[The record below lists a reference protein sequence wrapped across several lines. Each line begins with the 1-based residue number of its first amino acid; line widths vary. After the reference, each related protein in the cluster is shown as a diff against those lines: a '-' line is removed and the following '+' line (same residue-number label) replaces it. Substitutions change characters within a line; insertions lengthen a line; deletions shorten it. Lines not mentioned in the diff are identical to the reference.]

1 MKRQKED
8 KKYLVDL
15 EENSQTSTDEYPEK
29 IFKPIDDDMEDEELV
44 TKQGIREP
52 PTTVM
57 NAGSK
62 QLDTHQNNRTVN
74 IENRL
79 DAVPAGRSVPLSN
92 SGAPTKQQASAAM
105 LSIPSGSQQSQ
116 QQAPAAISNIH
127 SGSQQQQPPSRPR
140 GQQNPTFRLRSRTSA
155 INESLANQRD
165 IYESLDYDVCENVLF
180 QKEQERIISTRFS
193 LRKDVLRWI
202 IFIQIGIIT
211 ALIACAID
219 IVIEELSAR
228 KYEFLKHSV
237 DANVPHADNPTGDLV
252 LPYLYW
258 LGLSMAPV
266 AIGAAMVTYLEPIT
280 AGSGIPQVKCYL
292 NGVKVPRIVR
302 IKTLAVKS
310 IGVIT
315 SVVGGLAGGKEGP
328 MIHAGAVVAAGIS
341 QGKSTTFIKDF
352 RIFKAFRDDH
362 EKRDFVLGGAAAG
375 VSAAFGSPIGG
386 MLFSLEEAASFWNQN
401 LIWRTL
407 VASIISSFTLN
418 IVLSAYHGLSNFT
431 FTGLFN
437 LGKFEQPLAF
447 DYYELPIFMAFG
459 VTGGIFGALW
469 NMFNTKI
476 NKFRSRFIKYKFAKV
491 MEAVLVAMI
500 GVSLACIMIYLIN
513 DCRPLGNDPTDYPT
527 QLFCEDNE
535 YNAVAALWFQTP
547 EATVR
552 SLFHDPPGSHKIL
565 TLAVFTLIYYL
576 LSCFTFGLNVSL
588 GVFIPTALVG
598 AAWGRLVA
606 MVAFYMFPDAVFL
619 NPGKYA
625 LIGAAANLGGV
636 LRMTISL
643 TVILM
648 ETTGIE
654 TSFFFPLIIT
664 LISAKWVGDYFNEG
678 IYDIQVKIN
687 HVPML
692 PWEPLPHYMGLKA
705 SNIMSSPVVCIK
717 LIDKSKYIFDIL
729 HRYQHNGFPVVE
741 DVEGNDRSSGRVCG
755 IILRSQLIVILL
767 KSLYEEKKRF
777 WFNETS
783 IQTFRDVYPRYPS
796 IDNVRL
802 HGDKENYTVNLD
814 IFMNPSPVCS
824 REHDSVQKIFN
835 KFRALG
841 LRHLIVVN
849 RENRVAG
856 IITRKDFL
864 HK

>member
-1 MKRQKED
+1 MEFNSDKEVLINID
-8 KKYLVDL
+8 GETDIKKKLSTSAYVD
-15 EENSQTSTDEYPEK
+15 EDVEAES
-29 IFKPIDDDMEDEELV
+29 DDDQMLSSSFKKTNKELKTNKNEIPSKAENKEIMDNTSSSGHIVEEEPIVFKTSAQAVNNSDLAV
-44 TKQGIREP
+44 TSAEIQPI
-52 PTTVM
+52 VQ
-57 NAGSK
+57 AGS
-62 QLDTHQNNRTVN
+62 
-74 IENRL
+74 
-79 DAVPAGRSVPLSN
+79 PL
-92 SGAPTKQQASAAM
+92 P
-105 LSIPSGSQQSQ
+105 PPSQ
-116 QQAPAAISNIH
+116 QQ
-127 SGSQQQQPPSRPR
+127 
-140 GQQNPTFRLRSRTSA
+140 PTFRLRSRTA
-155 INESLANQRD
+155 VINETAAERKD

-180 QKEQERIISTRFS
+180 QKEQQLTSNTRFS
-193 LRKDVLRWI
+193 IRKDILRWI

-237 DANVPHADNPTGDLV
+237 DINVPHETNSGDLV

-258 LGLSMAPV
+258 IGLSIVPV
-266 AIGAAMVTYLEPIT
+266 GIGAAMVTYLEPIT
-280 AGSGIPQVKCYL
+280 AGSGIPQVKSYL
-292 NGVKVPRIVR
+292 NGVKIPRIVR
-302 IKTLAVKS
+302 IKTLAIKC
-310 IGVIT
+310 IGVVT

-341 QGKSTTFIKDF
+341 QGKSTTFVKDF
-352 RIFKAFRDDH
+352 RVFKAFRDDH

-375 VSAAFGSPIGG
+375 VAAAFGSPIGG

-407 VASIISSFTLN
+407 IASIISSFTLN
-418 IVLSAYHGLSNFT
+418 IVLSAYHGLSDFT

-437 LGKFEQPLAF
+437 LGKFEQPLTF
-447 DYYELPIFMAFG
+447 EYFELPIFMLFG
-459 VTGGIFGALW
+459 ITGGLLGAAW
-469 NMFNTKI
+469 NSFNTKI
-476 NKFRSRFIKYKFAKV
+476 NKFRARYIKFKFARV
-491 MEAVLVAMI
+491 LEAILVSMI
-500 GVSLACIMIYLIN
+500 GVSLACAMIYFIN

-565 TLAVFTLIYYL
+565 TLALFTLVYYF
-576 LSCFTFGLNVSL
+576 LSCSTFGLNVSL
-588 GVFIPTALVG
+588 GVFIPTVLVG
-598 AAWGRLVA
+598 AAWGRSVA
-606 MVAFYMFPDAVFL
+606 MVIFYLCPQALFL

-678 IYDIQVKIN
+678 IYDIQIEVN

-717 LIDKSKYIFDIL
+717 LRDKANYIYDIL
-729 HRYQHNGFPVVE
+729 NRYKHNGFPVVE
-741 DVEGNDRSSGRVCG
+741 DVEGNDRSTGRVCG

-777 WFNETS
+777 WINDTT
-783 IQTFRDVYPRYPS
+783 IQSFRDVYPRYPS
-796 IDNVRL
+796 IDKVRMSD
-802 HGDKENYTVNLD
+802 DKVNYTVNLD

-824 REHDSVQKIFN
+824 REHDSVPKIFN

-841 LRHLIVVN
+841 LRHLIVVD
-849 RENRVAG
+849 RENRVSG

-864 HK
+864 YK

>member
-1 MKRQKED
+1 MDVKKDD
-8 KKYLVDL
+8 KKLLVNL
-15 EENSQTSTDEYPEK
+15 EENQSENFKDGESPRNYDSQDDEMIIKNQNDTRRDVMNDMNKFSKRDNPSVVHNGASTSRNVNIPNTQLSTD
-29 IFKPIDDDMEDEELV
+29 
-44 TKQGIREP
+44 
-52 PTTVM
+52 
-57 NAGSK
+57 
-62 QLDTHQNNRTVN
+62 
-74 IENRL
+74 
-79 DAVPAGRSVPLSN
+79 
-92 SGAPTKQQASAAM
+92 
-105 LSIPSGSQQSQ
+105 QQSREQ
-116 QQAPAAISNIH
+116 
-127 SGSQQQQPPSRPR
+127 
-140 GQQNPTFRLRSRTSA
+140 QQNPTFRIRSRTAA
-155 INESLANQRD
+155 INEICLAGQSDR
-165 IYESLDYDVCENVLF
+165 YESLDYDVCENELF
-180 QKEQERIISTRFS
+180 RKEQERTRNTRFS
-193 LRKDVLRWI
+193 VQKDMLRWI

-219 IVIEELSAR
+219 IVIEELSAL
-228 KYEFLKHSV
+228 KYGFLQHSV
-237 DANVPHADNPTGDLV
+237 DNNVPRTDDPTGDLV

-258 LGLSMAPV
+258 LGLSMLPV
-266 AIGAAMVTYLEPIT
+266 ALGATMVTYLEPIT

-302 IKTLAVKS
+302 VKTLAVKC

-341 QGKSTTFIKDF
+341 QGKSTTFVKDF

-418 IVLSAYHGLSNFT
+418 IVLSAYHGLNNFT

-437 LGKFEQPLAF
+437 LGQFEQPLTF
-447 DYYELPIFMAFG
+447 EYFELPIFMIFG
-459 VTGGIFGALW
+459 VAGGLLGALW
-469 NMFNTKI
+469 NMLNTKI
-476 NKFRSRFIKYKFAKV
+476 NKFRSRFIKFKFCKV
-491 MEAVLVAMI
+491 LEAVLVAML
-500 GVSLACIMIYLIN
+500 GVSLACLMIYLIN

-527 QLFCEDNE
+527 QLYCEDNE

-552 SLFHDPPGSHKIL
+552 SLFHDPPGSHRIV
-565 TLAVFTLIYYL
+565 TLGVFTLVYFS

-588 GVFIPTALVG
+588 GIFIPSVLVG
-598 AAWGRLVA
+598 AAWGRFLAAVG
-606 MVAFYMFPDAVFL
+606 FYYFPQATFL
-619 NPGKYA
+619 TPGKYA

-643 TVILM
+643 TVILL
-648 ETTGIE
+648 ETTGIA
-654 TSFFFPLIIT
+654 TSFVFPLIVT
-664 LISAKWVGDYFNEG
+664 LISAKWIGDLFNEG
-678 IYDIQVKIN
+678 IYDIQIKSN

-692 PWEPLPHYMGLKA
+692 PWEPLPHYTGLKA

-717 LIDKSKYIFDIL
+717 LRDKSKYIYDIL
-729 HRYQHNGFPVVE
+729 TRYQHNGFPVVE
-741 DVEGNDRSSGRVCG
+741 DVQGNDRSTGRVCG

-767 KSLYEEKKRF
+767 KSLYEEKKQF
-777 WFNETS
+777 WIGETT

-796 IDNVRL
+796 IDNVKL
-802 HGDKENYTVNLD
+802 HDDKVNYTVNLD
-814 IFMNPSPVCS
+814 IFMNPSPICS

>member
-1 MKRQKED
+1 MESNSDKEVLIKIDNVD
-8 KKYLVDL
+8 KDVTESDDDQMLSSSLKKTNKHLNKDEMQIPL
-15 EENSQTSTDEYPEK
+15 EADNKDINNPSSSSHIKEEEPI
-29 IFKPIDDDMEDEELV
+29 IFKTTSSRDNSSELPV
-44 TKQGIREP
+44 T
-52 PTTVM
+52 
-57 NAGSK
+57 
-62 QLDTHQNNRTVN
+62 
-74 IENRL
+74 
-79 DAVPAGRSVPLSN
+79 
-92 SGAPTKQQASAAM
+92 SGALKQQTTQTIPAA
-105 LSIPSGSQQSQ
+105 PSQ
-116 QQAPAAISNIH
+116 QQ
-127 SGSQQQQPPSRPR
+127 
-140 GQQNPTFRLRSRTSA
+140 PTFRLRSRTA
-155 INESLANQRD
+155 VINETATEQYDN
-165 IYESLDYDVCENVLF
+165 YESLDYDVCENVLF
-180 QKEQERIISTRFS
+180 QKEQQFTNNTRFS
-193 LRKDVLRWI
+193 IRKDILRWI

-211 ALIACAID
+211 ALIACVID
-219 IVIEELSAR
+219 IVIEELSAI
-228 KYEFLKHSV
+228 KYEFLKHTV
-237 DANVPHADNPTGDLV
+237 DMNVPHETNPTADLV
-252 LPYLYW
+252 IPYLYW
-258 LGLSMAPV
+258 MGLSIAPV
-266 AIGAAMVTYLEPIT
+266 ALGAAMVTYLEPIT
-280 AGSGIPQVKCYL
+280 AGSGIPQVKSYL
-292 NGVKVPRIVR
+292 NGVKIPRIVR
-302 IKTLAVKS
+302 IKTLAIKS
-310 IGVIT
+310 IGVVT

-341 QGKSTTFIKDF
+341 QGKSTTFVKDF
-352 RIFKAFRDDH
+352 RVFKAFRDDH

-375 VSAAFGSPIGG
+375 VAAAFGSPIGG

-407 VASIISSFTLN
+407 IASIISSFTLN
-418 IVLSAYHGLSNFT
+418 IVLSAYHGLSDFT

-437 LGKFEQPLAF
+437 LGKFEQPLTF
-447 DYYELPIFMAFG
+447 EYFELPIFMVFG
-459 VTGGIFGALW
+459 ITGGLLGAAW
-469 NMFNTKI
+469 NSLNTKI
-476 NKFRSRFIKYKFAKV
+476 NKFRSRFVKFKFARV
-491 MEAVLVAMI
+491 LEAILVSMM
-500 GVSLACIMIYLIN
+500 GVSLACAMIYFIN

-565 TLAVFTLIYYL
+565 TLALFTLVYYV
-576 LSCFTFGLNVSL
+576 LSCTTFGLNVSL
-588 GVFIPTALVG
+588 GVFIPTVLVG
-598 AAWGRLVA
+598 AAWGRSVA
-606 MVAFYMFPDAVFL
+606 MVIFYLCPQAMFL

-678 IYDIQVKIN
+678 IYDIQIKVN

-717 LIDKSKYIFDIL
+717 LKDKANYIYEIL
-729 HRYQHNGFPVVE
+729 NRYKHNGFPVVE
-741 DVEGNDRSSGRVCG
+741 DVDGHDRSTGRVCG

-777 WFNETS
+777 WINDTT

-796 IDNVRL
+796 IDKVRMSD
-802 HGDKENYTVNLD
+802 DKVNYTVNLD
-814 IFMNPSPVCS
+814 IFMNPSTICS
-824 REHDSVQKIFN
+824 REHDSVPKIFN

-841 LRHLIVVN
+841 LRHLIVVD
-849 RENRVAG
+849 RENRVSG

-864 HK
+864 YK